1 MVPDLVGVPSPGVKF
16 QRYVPLPP
24 PNESLKL
31 PFQELAFWLTF
42 VGDIPIVV
50 G

>member
-1 MVPDLVGVPSPGVKF
+1 MVPDLVGEPSPGVKF

-24 PNESLKL
+24 PNESLKFPL
-31 PFQELAFWLTF
+31 QELAFLLTF